1 MSRIEE
7 LAQAQLDA
15 YNRADLDAFCACYH
29 PQVRMLEGEEPG
41 ASGLAEFRERYA
53 AMFERGGFGAKVPS
67 RLVHGDHCV
76 DEELWWRLDPETQEL
91 SEGRLLVRYLLVDDL
106 IGVVQFL
113 G

>member
-1 MSRIEE
+1 MTRIEE
-7 LAQAQLDA
+7 LAQTQLDA

-29 PQVRMLEGEEPG
+29 PNVLMLEGEEPG
-41 ASGLAEFRERYA
+41 AEGIEAFRERYA
-53 AMFERGGFGAKVPS
+53 AMFERGSFGAKVPA

-76 DEELWWRLDPETQEL
+76 DEELWWRLDPGTEEL
-91 SEGRLLVRYLLVDDL
+91 SQGRLLVRDL